1 MTRRAMPRL
10 ATLLALALVPLGA
23 AAAEAQLSFTALSPP
38 CRVLDTRKTTGPTA
52 QTGGQPLAANTSY
65 NFTVQGNAGDRGDG
79 TPCAATVPAGA
90 VAVFVNATAVFPAGA
105 GDIRLYPAGGA
116 VPLVSTVNF
125 AAQTTIPNGAIVP
138 LAATTPDLGVKDD
151 VSSAHFVVDV
161 AGYFTAGGA
170 LKYYPLDP
178 CRAYDTRAASGPTG
192 GQPIHYGTPQ
202 PFTLQGRCGVP
213 ANAAAV
219 VISVS
224 ALSPTVSGDLRV
236 YPGTPAV
243 RPLISSLNFNAGEP
257 AIVNNVIMPLT
268 AATPDMSVYADVGTA
283 GTLHVLIDVT
293 GYLE

>member
-1 MTRRAMPRL
+1 MYRL
-10 ATLLALALVPLGA
+10 IALLAVALASLG
-23 AAAEAQLSFTALSPP
+23 AAEAQLNFTALSPP
-38 CRVLDTRKTTGPTA
+38 CRVLDTRATTGPTA
-52 QTGGQPLAANTSY
+52 QTGGQPLAANASY
-65 NFTVQGNAGDRGDG
+65 TFTVQGNSGDRGDG

-105 GDIRLYPAGGA
+105 GDIRLYPAGGTA
-116 VPLVSTVNF
+116 PLVSTLNYV
-125 AAQTTIPNGAIVP
+125 AHTTVPNGAIVP
-138 LAATTPDLGVKDD
+138 LGATTPDLGVKAD
-151 VSSAHFVVDV
+151 VSSAHFVLDV

-178 CRAYDTRAASGPTG
+178 CRAFDTRLPSGPTG

-202 PFTLQGRCGVP
+202 AFTLQGRCGVP

-219 VISVS
+219 VIAVS
-224 ALSPTVSGDLRV
+224 AVGPTVTGDLRV
-236 YPGTPAV
+236 YPGTPGK

-268 AATPDMSVYADVGTA
+268 PATPDMSVFADVGTA
-283 GTLHVLIDVT
+283 GTLHVLVDVT